1 MIKKPIDYYIQNSKK
16 NSKRKKKMLKLRK
29 KTLGNLKKNRKIR
42 KTLIII
48 FEDETRMLK
57 RQLYE
62 KRPIIENKLLSGR
75 QFLATEPT
83 PSDTSDSDSKIFI
96 HLFNLVKDYRKLY

>member
-1 MIKKPIDYYIQNSKK
+1 
-16 NSKRKKKMLKLRK
+16 MLKLRK

-96 HLFNLVKDYRKLY
+96 HLFILVKDYRKLYYSCTG

>member
-1 MIKKPIDYYIQNSKK
+1 MK
-16 NSKRKKKMLKLRK
+16 NVKVEK
-29 KTLGNLKKNRKIR
+29 KTFENLKNRKMTTTC
-42 KTLIII
+42 KII

-62 KRPIIENKLLSGR
+62 KRPIVENKLLSGR

-83 PSDTSDSDSKIFI
+83 PSDTSDSDSKIFLN
-96 HLFNLVKDYRKLY
+96 LFVYVKDYRKSSTKSVSG